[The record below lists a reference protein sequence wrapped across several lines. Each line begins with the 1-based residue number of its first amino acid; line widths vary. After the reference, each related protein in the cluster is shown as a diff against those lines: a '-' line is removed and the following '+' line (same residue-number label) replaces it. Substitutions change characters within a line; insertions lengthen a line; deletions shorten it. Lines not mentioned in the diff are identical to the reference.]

1 MKNPESDF
9 VEYDDNNIDHVIG
22 GPDYG
27 DLSDLKQHSW
37 TIESSA
43 EYKQLI
49 KLGLPDNID
58 FLPGYYLI

>member
-1 MKNPESDF
+1 
-9 VEYDDNNIDHVIG
+9 VEYDDNNIEHAMG

-27 DLSDLKQHSW
+27 DPSDSKEHSW
-37 TIESSA
+37 TIESST